1 MVRKSIFYFENAV
14 YFASEILTLHL
25 HFFCLF
31 AIQSHWIVADYFLL
45 LMKHQLNRMVKSV
58 SITKKTR
65 FCLLK
70 NPNSSC
76 SFLGMKDDLTWN
88 VLHKSKKCAQ
98 QIRLIETTQISKI
111 SIVASHASQ
120 CGSFVIFLCHLHFT

>member
-31 AIQSHWIVADYFLL
+31 AIQSHWIEAAADYFLL

-58 SITKKTR
+58 SITKER
-65 FCLLK
+65 GFAC
-70 NPNSSC
+70 
-76 SFLGMKDDLTWN
+76 
-88 VLHKSKKCAQ
+88 
-98 QIRLIETTQISKI
+98 
-111 SIVASHASQ
+111 
-120 CGSFVIFLCHLHFT
+120 

>member
-58 SITKKTR
+58 SITKKR
-65 FCLLK
+65 GFAC
-70 NPNSSC
+70 
-76 SFLGMKDDLTWN
+76 
-88 VLHKSKKCAQ
+88 
-98 QIRLIETTQISKI
+98 
-111 SIVASHASQ
+111 
-120 CGSFVIFLCHLHFT
+120 